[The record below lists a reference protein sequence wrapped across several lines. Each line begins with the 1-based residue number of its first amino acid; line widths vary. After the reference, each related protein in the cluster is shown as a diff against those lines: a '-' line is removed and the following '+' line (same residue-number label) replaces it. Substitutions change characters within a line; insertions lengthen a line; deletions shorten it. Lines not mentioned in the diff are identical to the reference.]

1 MGSFETPPP
10 KQGISNPFRGMGG
23 GGDMDIFWNY
33 TCMWLR
39 YRHLIIACVAGKT

>member
-23 GGDMDIFWNY
+23 GGGYGYFLELHMYVIKVSSFDHCLCGW
-33 TCMWLR
+33 
-39 YRHLIIACVAGKT
+39 